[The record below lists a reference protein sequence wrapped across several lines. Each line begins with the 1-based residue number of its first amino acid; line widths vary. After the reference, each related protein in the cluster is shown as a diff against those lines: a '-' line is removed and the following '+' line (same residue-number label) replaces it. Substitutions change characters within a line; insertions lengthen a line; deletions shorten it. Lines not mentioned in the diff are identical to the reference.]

1 VESSDAVSGSGRL
14 DVMRYGYVLR
24 PRELVG
30 VRGAG
35 ITYDGDY
42 YVKSVT
48 HDLQRGSYTQNF
60 TLAREGLVSRRST
73 VVP

>member
-1 VESSDAVSGSGRL
+1 VETSDAVSGSGQL
-14 DVMRYGYVLR
+14 DVVRYGHVLR

-35 ITYDGDY
+35 LTYDGLY

-48 HDLQRGSYTQNF
+48 HNLKPGSYTQNF
-60 TLAREGLVSRRST
+60 TLAREGLISLTPNVI
-73 VVP
+73 P